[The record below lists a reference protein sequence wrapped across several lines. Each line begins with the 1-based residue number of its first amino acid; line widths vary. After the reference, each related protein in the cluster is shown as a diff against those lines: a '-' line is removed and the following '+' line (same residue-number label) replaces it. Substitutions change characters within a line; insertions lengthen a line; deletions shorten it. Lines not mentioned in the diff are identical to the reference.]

1 VGVWLHRFHRRVLLV
16 DSGSLAKGEV
26 SEKIFLVGVRC
37 DSYIGNDPID
47 ADVETMT
54 IGQ

>member
-26 SEKIFLVGVRC
+26 SEKIFLVAVRC
-37 DSYIGNDPID
+37 DSCIGSDPID
-47 ADVETMT
+47 AGVETMT

>member
-26 SEKIFLVGVRC
+26 SEKIFLVAVRC
-37 DSYIGNDPID
+37 DSCIVSDPID
-47 ADVETMT
+47 AAVETMMT
-54 IGQ
+54 GR